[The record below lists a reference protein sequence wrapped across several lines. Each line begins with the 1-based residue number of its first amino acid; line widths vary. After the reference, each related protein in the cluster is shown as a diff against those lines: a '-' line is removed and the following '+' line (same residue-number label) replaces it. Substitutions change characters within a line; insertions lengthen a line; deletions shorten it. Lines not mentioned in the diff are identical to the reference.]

1 MYLVLCLQV
10 ISPHLVGNFDDEV
23 APEEVEDE
31 EGGEEEVEDIVGG
44 EHGQDLSRLYAASN
58 QRLNFLS
65 YDYCALGGR
74 KAQKHWMLDKI
85 IVSSNT
91 IDGFSSTVAAAV
103 VNWHLSGSVHLHF
116 LSFLLCKEE
125 QAEATCKTM
134 LSFNVALQIFHICFQ
149 FYVQL

>member
-1 MYLVLCLQV
+1 M
-10 ISPHLVGNFDDEV
+10 
-23 APEEVEDE
+23 EDE

-44 EHGQDLSRLYAASN
+44 EHGQDLSRLYAASH
-58 QRLNFLS
+58 QHLNFLS
-65 YDYCALGGR
+65 YGYCALGGR
-74 KAQKHWMLDKI
+74 KAQKHWMLDKT

-116 LSFLLCKEE
+116 LSCLLCKEE

-134 LSFNVALQIFHICFQ
+134 LHSKYSIYVSNFMFNFSILTSIPTTII
-149 FYVQL
+149 LTN